1 MYVVGVPVNED
12 DAVTVT
18 ALVYDVLPTDAV
30 MVLVPA
36 PTAVRVNV
44 ALVAPDAM
52 DTLAGT
58 VATAV
63 FDDESVTLVA
73 EDTAELIV
81 TVMVWVFPGAND
93 ADVGVKE
100 VKVAGDGVV
109 PPVPLV
115 PFVATNKCPM

>member
-1 MYVVGVPVNED
+1 MYVVGVPVDED
-12 DAVTVT
+12 DTVTVT
-18 ALVYDVLPTDAV
+18 ALVYDVLPTDV
-30 MVLVPA
+30 GDGTGSP

-73 EDTAELIV
+73 RI
-81 TVMVWVFPGAND
+81 
-93 ADVGVKE
+93 
-100 VKVAGDGVV
+100 
-109 PPVPLV
+109 PL
-115 PFVATNKCPM
+115 NSS

>member
-1 MYVVGVPVNED
+1 MDGD

-30 MVLVPA
+30 MVLVSRA
-36 PTAVRVNV
+36 HCGRVNV

-63 FDDESVTLVA
+63 FDDESVTHWFA
-73 EDTAELIV
+73 E
-81 TVMVWVFPGAND
+81 GYR
-93 ADVGVKE
+93 
-100 VKVAGDGVV
+100 
-109 PPVPLV
+109 
-115 PFVATNKCPM
+115 